1 LDVNLSNVRTVDAL
15 TAARKAFPASYF
27 AIILASETRAGILAA
42 LAAGL
47 HGFISKHQSDA
58 DILDAITNLSSGRI
72 YVPCSIGAASDSSVS
87 QGDEEGASFLSTE
100 VDLSK
105 RTKRQREVFPLLVQ
119 GLSNKEI
126 ARALEIAEATTKIH
140 LAALLRTLGVRNRT
154 EAADKADYVVNLTG
168 STDAEGRGDKLDAL
182 PLKRAI
188 WNGPG

>member
-1 LDVNLSNVRTVDAL
+1 M
-15 TAARKAFPASYF
+15 
-27 AIILASETRAGILAA
+27 
-42 LAAGL
+42 
-47 HGFISKHQSDA
+47 
-58 DILDAITNLSSGRI
+58 
-72 YVPCSIGAASDSSVS
+72 PCSIGAASDSSVS

-126 ARALEIAEATTKIH
+126 ARALEIAEATTKSR

-168 STDAEGRGDKLDAL
+168 STDAEGRGDCLTPQARHLEWAWISHDQ
-182 PLKRAI
+182 RAGASRHLAGRNVTDRPPNI
-188 WNGPG
+188 ISRRSRRPAVNHINTGL